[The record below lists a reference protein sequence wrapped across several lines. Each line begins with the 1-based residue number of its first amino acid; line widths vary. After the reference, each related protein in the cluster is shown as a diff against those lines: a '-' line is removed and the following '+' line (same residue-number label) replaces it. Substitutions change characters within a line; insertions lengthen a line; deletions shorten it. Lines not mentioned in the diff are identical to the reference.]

1 MLYSHK
7 FIDVLR
13 GASQEIPLRLIGT
26 TTAQAS
32 AFAELINDAEKFD
45 FGELPLEPDPTEPGK
60 LLLPPLTP
68 VEREAWTD
76 GLIPLPAPLCWFE
89 FTLKGYLSGIL
100 VRDGWTCS
108 RYDWVKELMFDGHA
122 ARISDGMMS
131 PSSKNLEV
139 VIKGTIM
146 TRDPALL
153 RQIYG
158 MIPPTAIY
166 LALMLCSRSTEV
178 TQSDE
183 PARKLNVA
191 RAKMGRAPLEQHH
204 APGGSARPR
213 REGRAGSVGPPAP
226 APALAPQ
233 PHTRPASWYGGGA
246 SRPDTALP
254 SWPRLGWRGQPRV
267 PRRGIMLT
275 FYIAFRL
282 RLSAKMV

>member
-89 FTLKGYLSGIL
+89 FTLQGYRSGIL

-191 RAKMGRAPLEQHH
+191 RAKMGRAPLEQHRIVRIVPETCLR
-204 APGGSARPR
+204 AARAEQGLSDRLPPR
-213 REGRAGSVGPPAP
+213 LHWRRSHIRVLHRGTAEERRVLIPRFLVGRASDGEVSHEYRVVG
-226 APALAPQ
+226 
-233 PHTRPASWYGGGA
+233 
-246 SRPDTALP
+246 
-254 SWPRLGWRGQPRV
+254 
-267 PRRGIMLT
+267 
-275 FYIAFRL
+275 
-282 RLSAKMV
+282 